1 MNTLA
6 NDAITSSGNE
16 QTASRTGHSLSG
28 TLRPAWLETSLYPFE
43 SRYLDLES
51 CRAHYVDE
59 GAGPVILFLHAG
71 PAWSFIYR
79 NFIIG
84 LRDRF
89 RCIALDYPGFG
100 LSPAP
105 ENFDHTLVNLAA
117 VVEQFI
123 ERLDLRELTL
133 LVHDS
138 SGSIGLGVAG
148 RHADRFKA
156 MIITDSFAWPLRDY
170 PLVSLMLRF
179 VSGPVFGFFNQR
191 FNLLPRLVSRV
202 APRRRRLSNAERAA
216 FNQGFPTPE
225 SRRRIQRVFRSMTES
240 EDYLQAV
247 EQGLSRIN
255 HLPALLI
262 YGQFDPV
269 RLFGWPARFARIFP
283 RHRSVV
289 IKGEGHFPHE
299 GAPEEMV
306 AAIRDWW
313 DEQVCLNVD

>member
-1 MNTLA
+1 
-6 NDAITSSGNE
+6 
-16 QTASRTGHSLSG
+16 
-28 TLRPAWLETSLYPFE
+28 LRPAWLETSLYPFE

-123 ERLDLRELTL
+123 ERLELRELTL